1 MKLRSMGDIEDQLEV
16 SLNNNN
22 NFLYVLVQW

>member
-16 SLNNNN
+16 SLNND